1 MDCPASARFLR
12 KVAPEPKTACCI
24 LSRRPMASANI
35 DRFGAL
41 RRVPLFRSLND
52 LELGEVAQN
61 SLVRKLRRD
70 EPLVFEGEVAASLLV
85 LAQGSVRLFREAMDG
100 REQVIRIEH
109 AVATLNELQLIDNG
123 QHPASIS
130 ACEESLVI
138 SLHIAQCR
146 QKLADTPRFALDVLE
161 KLAQRLRCSFDLIDS
176 LSLLAVDQRLAQFL
190 LDQAQVN
197 GRVYAHGVRVELTMS
212 NQQIGSIIGAVREV
226 VSRSM
231 SKLQRCG
238 LVSIWGRTVMIPD
251 ERLLSDF
258 AATGRDIRDRREITA
273 AVG

>member
-1 MDCPASARFLR
+1 
-12 KVAPEPKTACCI
+12 
-24 LSRRPMASANI
+24 MASANI
-35 DRFGAL
+35 DRLGAL
-41 RRVPLFRSLND
+41 RRVTLFRSLSD
-52 LELGEVAQN
+52 SELGELAQN
-61 SLVRKLRRD
+61 SLIRKLRRD
-70 EPLVFEGEVAASLLV
+70 EPLVFEGEAAAGLLV
-85 LAQGSVRLFREAMDG
+85 LVQGSVRLFREAMDG

-109 AVATLNELQLIDNG
+109 AVATLNELQLIDTG

-146 QKLADTPRFALDVLE
+146 QKLADSPRFALDVLE
-161 KLAQRLRCSFDLIDS
+161 KLAQRLRYSFDLIDS

-197 GRVYAHGVRVELTMS
+197 GRVYAHGLRVELTMS

-238 LVSIWGRTVMIPD
+238 FISVWGRTVMIPD
-251 ERLLSDF
+251 ERVLSEF
-258 AATGRDIRDRREITA
+258 AATGRENRDRKEITA
-273 AVG
+273 AAG